1 MWIWVIWMLSDDL
14 PIDGW
19 KVNPTTQPHFD
30 WALHPHPSE
39 PDVDG
44 LDRQEIV
51 ALVERF
57 PMIRIEAQ
65 GSRPKVLVAEGD
77 EDGT

>member
-1 MWIWVIWMLSDDL
+1 MKMLSENL

-19 KVNPTTQPHFD
+19 KVNPTTQEGFD
-30 WALHPHPSE
+30 WALYPHPSE

-57 PMIRIEAQ
+57 PMIRIEAN
-65 GSRPKVLVAEGD
+65 GSRVKVLVAEGD